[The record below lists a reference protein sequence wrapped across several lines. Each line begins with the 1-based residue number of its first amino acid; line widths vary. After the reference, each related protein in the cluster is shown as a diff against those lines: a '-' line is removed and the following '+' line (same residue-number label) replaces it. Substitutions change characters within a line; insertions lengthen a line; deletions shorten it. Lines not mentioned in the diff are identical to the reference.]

1 MKTGRSCLNFK
12 TREDLNL
19 ATAMAPMKQAAK
31 SGGSN
36 AVA

>member
-1 MKTGRSCLNFK
+1 VKTGRSCLNFK